1 MFAYVFG
8 TWECSAVEHNPQGS
22 KPDSVSPQSKPVDG
36 LINAQNDSLGFIH
49 HTCQSIGIHYV
60 LVVDEDVLME
70 LDGDARLKQLDR
82 DKLERI
88 KELVVDNLMETWQD
102 CLADAVN
109 AVMGESE

>member
-1 MFAYVFG
+1 
-8 TWECSAVEHNPQGS
+8 
-22 KPDSVSPQSKPVDG
+22 
-36 LINAQNDSLGFIH
+36 
-49 HTCQSIGIHYV
+49 V

-88 KELVVDNLMETWQD
+88 KEQVVDNLMETWQD

-109 AVMGESE
+109 AVMGEAPETFDPEVLHEDRYDELEGGESYT